1 MPGERLGANDRA
13 NAETEPSFGQRML
26 DADFPHSVDRNEL
39 LETHISWV
47 ILTGQWAYKIKKP
60 IRLDF
65 LDYSTLD
72 LRKKYCDRELQI
84 NHVWAAEIY
93 QDVVPIYECSGR
105 LRVGT
110 SDDQYRDGEEI
121 VDYAVRMHQFPQTAL
136 LAEQLKT
143 GAITPEVVEPLGEEI
158 ARLHLRIDSIP
169 FHAALVRGGAIDP
182 AIENC
187 DYLLSELSQHD
198 SDYGRAKQIKQWTLE
213 MIERLEPLMQRRARG
228 GSVKACH
235 GDLHLGNILYL
246 DGRFV
251 PFDGVE
257 FNEAFSQVEGLD
269 EIAFL
274 AMELSEHGYR
284 PHARRLINRYV
295 ETTGDYESLLL
306 LRYFL
311 VYRAMV
317 RAKVDLIRQTQCFRR
332 KTSGDPTSK
341 PRLSADG
348 RRYLDYA
355 EMLLQKSSPELW
367 ITYGLSGSGKST
379 ASTKVIETR
388 GYFRVRSDVQ
398 RKLIACRDP
407 YERTAV
413 NELPKLY
420 NAEMNTLT
428 YQRLWTIADQIL
440 QSGFG
445 VIVDAAFLRQ
455 EFRKPFQELASQ
467 HGVAFRILV
476 CKASTEELKTRLE
489 HRGIDPSDANVS
501 VLESQVRSAQ
511 PPTDSETAFVVL
523 PTEIE

>member
-1 MPGERLGANDRA
+1 MSDECSDAKSQVTNTTER
-13 NAETEPSFGQRML
+13 SFGERML
-26 DADFPHSVDRNEL
+26 DADFPHDVQNIEL

-47 ILTGQWAYKIKKP
+47 VLTGKLAYKLKKP

-65 LDYSTLD
+65 LDYSTID

-84 NHVWAAEIY
+84 NRVWADDIY
-93 QDVVPIYECSGR
+93 KDVVPVFKR
-105 LRVGT
+105 ANKLRVGT
-110 SDDQYRDGEEI
+110 ADEPCRDDEEI
-121 VDYAVRMHQFPQTAL
+121 VDYAVLMNQFPQSAL
-136 LAEQLKT
+136 LAEQLKAGNISPEMIET
-143 GAITPEVVEPLGEEI
+143 LGAEI
-158 ARLHLRIDSIP
+158 ANLHMRIEPVPYRAD
-169 FHAALVRGGAIDP
+169 LVRGGAIDP

-187 DYLLSELSQHD
+187 DYLINELSEADPDFSR
-198 SDYGRAKQIKQWTLE
+198 STAIKQWT
-213 MIERLEPLMQRRARG
+213 IETADRMQPFMERRARK
-228 GSVKACH
+228 GSVKECH

-246 DGRFV
+246 DGKFV

-257 FNEAFSQVEGLD
+257 FNESFSQVEGLD

-274 AMELSEHGYR
+274 AMELSEHGFQ
-284 PHARRLINRYV
+284 PHARRLLNRYL

-317 RAKVDLIRQTQCFRR
+317 RAKVDMIRQVQRFECEPS
-332 KTSGDPTSK
+332 TSRPSH

-348 RRYLDYA
+348 RKYLDYA
-355 EMLLQKSSPELW
+355 KRLLSETSPELW

-407 YERTAV
+407 YEKTVAA
-413 NELPKLY
+413 ELPKLY
-420 NAEMNTLT
+420 SSEMTDLT

-445 VIVDAAFLRQ
+445 VIVDAAFLRAELRQ
-455 EFRKPFQELASQ
+455 PFRELANQ
-467 HGVAFRILV
+467 HHVPYHILV
-476 CKASTEELKTRLE
+476 CEAPTEELKVRLDQ
-489 HRGIDPSDANVS
+489 RGIDPSDADAS
-501 VLESQVRSAQ
+501 VLQSQLRIAEPPSGDEKDFIVRS
-511 PPTDSETAFVVL
+511 SEIV
-523 PTEIE
+523 

>member
-1 MPGERLGANDRA
+1 MPGERSGANDLANTETDSSFGHRMLGAN
-13 NAETEPSFGQRML
+13 
-26 DADFPHSVDRNEL
+26 FPHSVDQTEL

-47 ILTGQWAYKIKKP
+47 ILTGQWAYKLKKP

-65 LDYSTLD
+65 LDYSTLP
-72 LRKKYCDRELQI
+72 LRKKFCDRELLI
-84 NHVWAAEIY
+84 NRVWAEEIY
-93 QDVVPIYECSGR
+93 KDVVPVFECLGH

-110 SDDQYRDGEEI
+110 SDDKCREGEEL

-143 GAITPEVVEPLGEEI
+143 GLITPEVIEPLGEEI
-158 ARLHLRIDSIP
+158 AKLHLRIESVP
-169 FHAALVRGGAIDP
+169 YHASLVRGGAIDP

-187 DYLLSELSQHD
+187 DYLLSELSPFDPDHD
-198 SDYGRAKQIKQWTLE
+198 RTRKLKQWTLE
-213 MIERLEPLMQRRARG
+213 AIERLQPLMERRARN
-228 GSVKACH
+228 GSVKECH
-235 GDLHLGNILYL
+235 GDLHLRNILFL
-246 DGRFV
+246 DGRFL

-274 AMELSEHGYR
+274 AMELSEHGYQ

-317 RAKVDLIRQTQCFRR
+317 RAKVDMIRQMQCFRHESTDD
-332 KTSGDPTSK
+332 KSSK
-341 PRLSADG
+341 PKLSVDG

-355 EMLLQKSSPELW
+355 EALLQKFSPELW
-367 ITYGLSGSGKST
+367 ITYGFSGSGKST
-379 ASTKVIETR
+379 ASTKVIESR

-407 YERTAV
+407 YEKTAA

-420 NAEMNTLT
+420 NAEMTTLT

-445 VIVDAAFLRQ
+445 AIVDAAFLRQ
-455 EFRKPFQELASQ
+455 DLREPFQELASQ
-467 HGVAFRILV
+467 HGVPFRILV
-476 CKASTEELKTRLE
+476 CEASTEELKMRLE
-489 HRGIDPSDANVS
+489 HRGSDPSDADVS
-501 VLESQVRSAQ
+501 VLESQMQSAQ
-511 PPTDSETAFVVL
+511 PPTDSETTFVVR
-523 PTEIE
+523 PAEIE

>member
-1 MPGERLGANDRA
+1 MPGERLGVNDQANT
-13 NAETEPSFGQRML
+13 ETEPSFGHRML
-26 DADFPHSVDRNEL
+26 DADFPHSVDQNEL

-47 ILTGQWAYKIKKP
+47 ILTGQWAYKIKKQ

-84 NHVWAAEIY
+84 NRVWAEAIY
-93 QDVVPIYECSGR
+93 QDVVPIYERSGR

-110 SDDQYRDGEEI
+110 SDDQHRDGEEI

-158 ARLHLRIDSIP
+158 AKLHLRIESVP

-187 DYLLSELSQHD
+187 DYLISELSEHD
-198 SDYGRAKQIKQWTLE
+198 SDYERATKIKQWTLE
-213 MIERLEPLMQRRARG
+213 MIKRLQPLMERRARS

-295 ETTGDYESLLL
+295 ETMGDYESLLL

-317 RAKVDLIRQTQCFRR
+317 RANVDMIRQTQCFRPE
-332 KTSGDPTSK
+332 SSDAPSSK
-341 PRLSADG
+341 PKLSADG

-355 EMLLQKSSPELW
+355 GMLLQKSSPELW

-379 ASTKVIETR
+379 ASTKVIENR

-407 YERTAV
+407 YEKTAI

-420 NAEMNTLT
+420 NAEMNRFT
-428 YQRLWTIADQIL
+428 YLRLWTIADQIL

-445 VIVDAAFLRQ
+445 VIVDAAFLQR
-455 EFRKPFQELASQ
+455 ELREPFQELASQ
-467 HGVAFRILV
+467 HGVPFRILV
-476 CKASTEELKTRLE
+476 CEATTEELKARLK
-489 HRGIDPSDANVS
+489 HRGFDPSDADVS
-501 VLESQVRSAQ
+501 VLESQVQSAH
-511 PPTDSETAFVVL
+511 PPIDSETAFVL
-523 PTEIE
+523 RTDEIE

>member
-1 MPGERLGANDRA
+1 MPRERSGANDRA
-13 NAETEPSFGQRML
+13 NTETEPSFGYRL
-26 DADFPHSVDRNEL
+26 LNADFPHSVEQTKL

-72 LRKKYCDRELQI
+72 LREKYCDRELQI
-84 NHVWAAEIY
+84 NCVWAAEIY
-93 QDVVPIYECSGR
+93 QDVVPIYEHSGC

-110 SDDQYRDGEEI
+110 SDDQQRDGEEL

-169 FHAALVRGGAIDP
+169 FHAALVRDGAIEP

-187 DYLLSELSQHD
+187 DYLLNELSQND
-198 SDYGRAKQIKQWTLE
+198 SDYGRATEIKRWTLE

-246 DGRFV
+246 NGRFV

-274 AMELSEHGYR
+274 VMELSEHGYR
-284 PHARRLINRYV
+284 RHARRLINRYV
-295 ETTGDYESLLL
+295 ETTGDYESLSL

-311 VYRAMV
+311 VYRAMI

-332 KTSGDPTSK
+332 ESSADPSGR
-341 PRLSADG
+341 PRLSSDG

-355 EMLLQKSSPELW
+355 ETLLQKSSPELW

-388 GYFRVRSDVQ
+388 GCLRVRSDVQ

-407 YERTAV
+407 YEKTAV
-413 NELPKLY
+413 NELSELY
-420 NAEMNTLT
+420 SAEMNTLT

-445 VIVDAAFLRQ
+445 VIVDATFLRQ
-455 EFRKPFQELASQ
+455 ELRKPFQELASQ

-476 CKASTEELKTRLE
+476 CEASKEELKTRLE
-489 HRGIDPSDANVS
+489 NRGIDPSDADSS
-501 VLESQVRSAQ
+501 VLESQFQSAQ
-511 PPTDSETAFVVL
+511 PPKDAETAFVVRPAEL
-523 PTEIE
+523 D

>member
-1 MPGERLGANDRA
+1 MPGERLGANDQA
-13 NAETEPSFGQRML
+13 NTETEPSFGQRML
-26 DADFPHSVDRNEL
+26 DADFPHSVDQNEL

-60 IRLDF
+60 IRFDF

-72 LRKKYCDRELQI
+72 LRKKFCDRELQI
-84 NHVWAAEIY
+84 NRVWAAEIY
-93 QDVVPIYECSGR
+93 QDVVPIFERSGR

-110 SDDQYRDGEEI
+110 SDDQQRDGEKV

-143 GAITPEVVEPLGEEI
+143 GVITPEVVEPLGEEI
-158 ARLHLRIDSIP
+158 AKLHLRIDSIP

-187 DYLLSELSQHD
+187 DYLLGELSQHD
-198 SDYGRAKQIKQWTLE
+198 SDCGRATEIKRWTLE
-213 MIERLEPLMQRRARG
+213 MIARLEPLMQRRARG

-317 RAKVDLIRQTQCFRR
+317 RAKVDLIRQTQSFRR
-332 KTSGDPTSK
+332 ESSDDPSRK
-341 PRLSADG
+341 PSLSADG

-355 EMLLQKSSPELW
+355 EMLLRKPSPELW

-407 YERTAV
+407 YEKTAV

-445 VIVDAAFLRQ
+445 VIVDAAFLQQQLRQ
-455 EFRKPFQELASQ
+455 PFQELASQ

-476 CKASTEELKTRLE
+476 CEASTEELKTRLE
-489 HRGIDPSDANVS
+489 RRGIDASDADVS
-501 VLESQVRSAQ
+501 VLESQIRSAQ
-511 PPTDSETAFVVL
+511 PPTDSETAFVVRL
-523 PTEIE
+523 AEIE